1 MLFCPTCSNILLTEQ
16 SLDDFRFFCR
26 TCPYI
31 HRIEAKYEN
40 KMYLERKEVD
50 DVLGG
55 ADAFKDAHA
64 TSVQCPNNRTC
75 QSKRAYFMEIQIR
88 SGDEPATIFYRC
100 CECSHQWKEN

>member
-31 HRIEAKYEN
+31 YRIESKLEN
-40 KMYLERKEVD
+40 KMHLERKEVD

-64 TSVQCPNNRTC
+64 TNV
-75 QSKRAYFMEIQIR
+75 
-88 SGDEPATIFYRC
+88 
-100 CECSHQWKEN
+100 